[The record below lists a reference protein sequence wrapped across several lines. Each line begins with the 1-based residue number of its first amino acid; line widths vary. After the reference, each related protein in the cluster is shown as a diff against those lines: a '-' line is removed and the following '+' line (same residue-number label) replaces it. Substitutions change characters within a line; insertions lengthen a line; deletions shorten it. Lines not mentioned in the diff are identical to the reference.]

1 MGLLEDARKKN
12 SSGSLLRKYRS
23 KFDISDDS
31 INETLSSIKTTME
44 NDRLKTVYESQGVGD
59 VQNQI
64 AEKEKPAEGFLGVGL
79 FSGAQRDYRDIFKR
93 EEKDSEYRSQI
104 EKNVKTISELLKKK
118 KENPDKAND
127 YNVMVQALQDK
138 NKMLVEATGGD
149 IKDLSTGQLALRSF
163 ETATDVMPFGAG
175 ITQAGRAV
183 LKSGTKAVIGS
194 LAKEGAA
201 TGIIGGSA
209 TAGQRE
215 NTTPMQFLG
224 DVATSAIV
232 SAAATVGLGIGMNKL
247 GDKVGNWLRGD
258 KVDFTP
264 KEKDALADVPE
275 LQDEALFE
283 QAGIE
288 SPIKKTDDDLMSET
302 VSSTNN
308 PETIAE
314 ILKTKI
320 PDEQTRAKVAKQ
332 LEVIEDPD
340 EVKRIIDSYDP
351 VKIRE
356 DLALKIATT
365 DNEKRIASFLK
376 GVVSDDDIPTLSR
389 TMKGMEDETQI
400 TKLLD
405 EFQIKEEPAVEV
417 PNVDIAPVEPT
428 KMIERDMTEQEIAT
442 ALAKKELSRYKET
455 DSRFQANRKAV
466 GMAYS
471 SLKKRLEGNA
481 TAKEVKNTRK
491 YLESNYVG
499 KEVKVDGRKGVV
511 KKNAFGRPGVDFGD
525 GKIEYF
531 DAEKVKS
538 KKVSDKE
545 VYAKIIDDARKEL
558 DGKKK
563 LYSISTKVSEP
574 EKVAPV
580 EKVTE
585 SKTAEK
591 KNGSEDPLLQE
602 AKKYSTPEEFVN
614 SFNLMKSG
622 EVTSIGQ
629 LPIGKVNK
637 TQIKSITERGLP
649 HTDTNLKVK
658 DFTPGRK
665 VTQPLEVYSKG
676 NSYVVEN
683 GNHRLAQALAN
694 GDTHIPAV
702 FKRGEGKSY
711 TTHTKSQLT
720 DLWKQ
725 AQGGSKETPKSEP
738 TNAEPKSE
746 KPNKSGLV
754 KTLEKTA
761 EKRGVKLKKEE
772 IPRLAS
778 KMKMDDETK
787 MAFKFYAEDPQKAI
801 EMAIKGEAPEG
812 VRVGSLYTAVRD
824 TAIIQN
830 DIDTL
835 YRLRSAGEAK
845 GAIEAAA
852 EAGRDV
858 KAYDS
863 TIMSDPVKIMREIDD
878 LKKQIAEKSGVDIKK
893 DVKIAEEEIA
903 TFIEKNASTDSDLSK
918 LVQKITC

>member
-64 AEKEKPAEGFLGVGL
+64 AEKEKPAEGFLGIGL

-127 YNVMVQALQDK
+127 YDVMLQALQDK

-149 IKDLSTGQLALRSF
+149 IKDLSTGQLALRSV

-201 TGIIGGSA
+201 TGIIGGAA
-209 TAGQRE
+209 TAGQRDD
-215 NTTPMQFLG
+215 TTPMQFLG

-232 SAAATVGLGIGMNKL
+232 SAAATVGLGLGMNKL

-376 GVVSDDDIPTLSR
+376 GIVSDDDIPTLSR

-400 TKLLD
+400 TKLLN
-405 EFQIKEEPAVEV
+405 EFQIKEEPVIGASKVDTPQAEPV
-417 PNVDIAPVEPT
+417 NVPT
-428 KMIERDMTEQEIAT
+428 KPT
-442 ALAKKELSRYKET
+442 
-455 DSRFQANRKAV
+455 
-466 GMAYS
+466 
-471 SLKKRLEGNA
+471 
-481 TAKEVKNTRK
+481 
-491 YLESNYVG
+491 
-499 KEVKVDGRKGVV
+499 
-511 KKNAFGRPGVDFGD
+511 
-525 GKIEYF
+525 
-531 DAEKVKS
+531 
-538 KKVSDKE
+538 
-545 VYAKIIDDARKEL
+545 
-558 DGKKK
+558 
-563 LYSISTKVSEP
+563 
-574 EKVAPV
+574 

-585 SKTAEK
+585 PKVVSK
-591 KNGSEDPLLQE
+591 KNSSENTLIKE
-602 AKKYSTPEEFVN
+602 AKKYSTPEEFVKEQGTPKTVKVWN
-614 SFNLMKSG
+614 KSKFSNDGAYADIPVIRKEENITLYQGGKDGDGRQFWTPDKKYAEQFGNVKEKTGSFYK
-622 EVTSIGQ
+622 I
-629 LPIGKVNK
+629 
-637 TQIKSITERGLP
+637 
-649 HTDTNLKVK
+649 D
-658 DFTPGRK
+658 
-665 VTQPLEVYSKG
+665 
-676 NSYVVEN
+676 N
-683 GNHRLAQALAN
+683 GNRVADVYVEAP
-694 GDTHIPAV
+694 D
-702 FKRGEGKSY
+702 
-711 TTHTKSQLT
+711 KSQLT

-787 MAFKFYAEDPQKAI
+787 KAFKFYAEDPQKAI
-801 EMAIKGEAPEG
+801 EMAIKGESPEG

-830 DIDTL
+830 DVDTL

-863 TIMSDPVKIMREIDD
+863 AIMSDPVKIMRQVDD
-878 LKKQIAEKSGVDIKK
+878 LKKEIAEKAGVDIKK
-893 DVKIAEEEIA
+893 DVKSAEEEIV
-903 TFIEKNASTDSDLSK
+903 TFIEKNASTDADLSK

>member
-64 AEKEKPAEGFLGVGL
+64 AEKEKPAEGFLGIGL

-127 YNVMVQALQDK
+127 YDVMLQALQDK

-149 IKDLSTGQLALRSF
+149 IKDLSTGQLALRSV

-201 TGIIGGSA
+201 TGIIGGAA
-209 TAGQRE
+209 TAGQRDD
-215 NTTPMQFLG
+215 TTPMQFLG

-232 SAAATVGLGIGMNKL
+232 SAAATVGLGLGMNKL

-308 PETIAE
+308 PETIAK

-320 PDEQTRAKVAKQ
+320 PDEQTRAKVSKQ

-365 DNEKRIASFLK
+365 DNEKRIANFLK
-376 GVVSDDDIPTLSR
+376 GIVSDDDIPTLSR

-405 EFQIKEEPAVEV
+405 EFQIKENPVIEPVKSTPETPIVQKSVENPV
-417 PNVDIAPVEPT
+417 AEVKPVE
-428 KMIERDMTEQEIAT
+428 
-442 ALAKKELSRYKET
+442 S
-455 DSRFQANRKAV
+455 
-466 GMAYS
+466 
-471 SLKKRLEGNA
+471 
-481 TAKEVKNTRK
+481 
-491 YLESNYVG
+491 
-499 KEVKVDGRKGVV
+499 
-511 KKNAFGRPGVDFGD
+511 
-525 GKIEYF
+525 
-531 DAEKVKS
+531 
-538 KKVSDKE
+538 
-545 VYAKIIDDARKEL
+545 
-558 DGKKK
+558 
-563 LYSISTKVSEP
+563 
-574 EKVAPV
+574 
-580 EKVTE
+580 
-585 SKTAEK
+585 
-591 KNGSEDPLLQE
+591 PLLSE
-602 AKKYSTPEEFVN
+602 AKKYSTPEEFVKAQGGVGDSIATVMKKECEREKLTDELSKKAN
-614 SFNLMKSG
+614 SFSGKMGIVSDRSPEYLAVKSELDKAMKEYRNFKSSDLG
-622 EVTSIGQ
+622 KIVQQERRKI
-629 LPIGKVNK
+629 PIQV
-637 TQIKSITERGLP
+637 RMRML
-649 HTDTNLKVK
+649 
-658 DFTPGRK
+658 
-665 VTQPLEVYSKG
+665 
-676 NSYVVEN
+676 
-683 GNHRLAQALAN
+683 N
-694 GDTHIPAV
+694 GDIQ
-702 FKRGEGKSY
+702 
-711 TTHTKSQLT
+711 TKSQLT

-787 MAFKFYAEDPQKAI
+787 KAFKFYAEDPQKAI
-801 EMAIKGEAPEG
+801 EMAIKGESPEG

-830 DIDTL
+830 DVDTL

-863 TIMSDPVKIMREIDD
+863 TIMSDPVKIMRQVDD
-878 LKKQIAEKSGVDIKK
+878 LKKRIAEKSGVDIKK
-893 DVKIAEEEIA
+893 DVKSAEEEIGK
-903 TFIEKNASTDSDLSK
+903 FIEKNASTDSDLSK

>member
-64 AEKEKPAEGFLGVGL
+64 AEKEKPAEGFLGIGL

-127 YNVMVQALQDK
+127 YDVMLQALQDK

-149 IKDLSTGQLALRSF
+149 IKDLSTGQLALRSV

-232 SAAATVGLGIGMNKL
+232 SAAATVGLGLGMNKL
-247 GDKVGNWLRGD
+247 GDKVGNWIRGD

-283 QAGIE
+283 QSGIE

-320 PDEQTRAKVAKQ
+320 PDEQTRAKVSKQ

-365 DNEKRIASFLK
+365 DNEKRIANFLK
-376 GVVSDDDIPTLSR
+376 GIVSDDDIPTLSR

-405 EFQIKEEPAVEV
+405 EFQIKEEPVVEA
-417 PNVDIAPVEPT
+417 PKVDAPQAEPP
-428 KMIERDMTEQEIAT
+428 KMVERDMTEQEIAT

-481 TAKEVKNTRK
+481 TAKEVENTRK

-499 KEVKVDGRKGVV
+499 KEVKVDGRKGIV

-525 GKIEYF
+525 GKIKYF
-531 DAEKVKS
+531 DADKVKS
-538 KKVSDKE
+538 KKVTDKD
-545 VYAKIIDDARKEL
+545 VYSKIIDDARKEL
-558 DGKKK
+558 DGKMSI
-563 LYSISTKVSEP
+563 YSISTKISEP

-580 EKVTE
+580 GKVDE
-585 SKTAEK
+585 PKVVEK
-591 KNGSEDPLLQE
+591 KNSSESNLLKE
-602 AKKYSTPEEFVN
+602 EGYEFEIKKSPDGYFAVWKNGPMKGKPMGTP
-614 SFNLMKSG
+614 
-622 EVTSIGQ
+622 
-629 LPIGKVNK
+629 
-637 TQIKSITERGLP
+637 
-649 HTDTNLKVK
+649 
-658 DFTPGRK
+658 
-665 VTQPLEVYSKG
+665 YSKTEAR
-676 NSYVVEN
+676 VLEDV
-683 GNHRLAQALAN
+683 
-694 GDTHIPAV
+694 
-702 FKRGEGKSY
+702 KSLNER
-711 TTHTKSQLT
+711 TGQNAK
-720 DLWKQ
+720 LWKQ
-725 AQGGSKETPKSEP
+725 AQEEKKTSKETKKP
-738 TNAEPKSE
+738 EPKKEEQKSN

>member
-64 AEKEKPAEGFLGVGL
+64 AEKEKQAEGFLGIGL

-93 EEKDSEYRSQI
+93 EEKDKEYQQQI
-104 EKNVKTISELLKKK
+104 QKNSKTIAELLKKK
-118 KENPDKAND
+118 NENPDKAND
-127 YNVMVQALQDK
+127 YDVMLRALQDK

-149 IKDLSTGQLALRSF
+149 IKNLSTGQLALRSV

-175 ITQAGRAV
+175 ITQAGKAV

-194 LAKEGAA
+194 LAKEGLA
-201 TGIIGGSA
+201 TGVIGGAA

-215 NTTPMQFLG
+215 DTTPMQFLG
-224 DVATSAIV
+224 DVATSAII
-232 SAAATVGLGIGMNKL
+232 SATATVGLGLGMNKL

-258 KVDFTP
+258 KVEFTP

-288 SPIKKTDDDLMSET
+288 SPIKKTDDDLVSEV
-302 VSSTNN
+302 VSSTDKQ
-308 PETIAE
+308 ETISE

-356 DLALKIATT
+356 DFALKIATT

-376 GVVSDDDIPTLSR
+376 GIVSDDDIPTLSR

-405 EFQIKEEPAVEV
+405 EFQIKEKPVIESPK
-417 PNVDIAPVEPT
+417 VDTTPVEPQ

-442 ALAKKELSRYKET
+442 ALAKKEISRYKET

-471 SLKKRLEGNA
+471 SLKKRLQGNA
-481 TAKEVKNTRK
+481 TAKEVKNTRE

-563 LYSISTKVSEP
+563 LYSISTKISEP
-574 EKVAPV
+574 EKANVAPDKINEKTTVEQDNKQNIV
-580 EKVTE
+580 EK
-585 SKTAEK
+585 
-591 KNGSEDPLLQE
+591 P
-602 AKKYSTPEEFVN
+602 
-614 SFNLMKSG
+614 
-622 EVTSIGQ
+622 
-629 LPIGKVNK
+629 
-637 TQIKSITERGLP
+637 
-649 HTDTNLKVK
+649 
-658 DFTPGRK
+658 
-665 VTQPLEVYSKG
+665 
-676 NSYVVEN
+676 VVEVKS
-683 GNHRLAQALAN
+683 A
-694 GDTHIPAV
+694 AV
-702 FKRGEGKSY
+702 SN
-711 TTHTKSQLT
+711 TV
-720 DLWKQ
+720 
-725 AQGGSKETPKSEP
+725 KEKPKTEP
-738 TNAEPKSE
+738 KKEEPKSD

-754 KTLEKTA
+754 KTLEKTS

-787 MAFKFYAEDPQKAI
+787 KAFKFYAEDPQKAI

-863 TIMSDPVKIMREIDD
+863 AIMSDPVKIMREIDD
-878 LKKQIAEKSGVDIKK
+878 LKKEIAEKAGVNIKK
-893 DVKIAEEEIA
+893 DVKSAKEEIE
-903 TFIEKNASTDSDLSK
+903 TFIEKNASTDADLSK

>member
-31 INETLSSIKTTME
+31 INETLSSLKTTME
-44 NDRLKTVYESQGVGD
+44 NDRLKTVYESQGVAD

-64 AEKEKPAEGFLGVGL
+64 AEKEKPAEGFFGIGL

-93 EEKDSEYRSQI
+93 EEKDNEYRSQI

-127 YNVMVQALQDK
+127 YDIMLQALQDK

-149 IKDLSTGQLALRSF
+149 IKDLSTGQLALRSL

-201 TGIIGGSA
+201 TGIIGGAA

-215 NTTPMQFLG
+215 NTTPSQFIG
-224 DVATSAIV
+224 DVATSAII
-232 SAAATVGLGIGMNKL
+232 SAAATVGLGLGMNKL

-275 LQDEALFE
+275 LQDEALFK

-308 PETIAE
+308 PETIAG

-320 PDEQTRAKVAKQ
+320 PDEQTRAKVSKQ

-376 GVVSDDDIPTLSR
+376 GIVSDDDIPTLSR

-405 EFQIKEEPAVEV
+405 EFQIKEEPVVEA
-417 PNVDIAPVEPT
+417 PKVDAQQAEPP
-428 KMIERDMTEQEIAT
+428 KMVERDMTEQEIVT

-455 DSRFQANRKAV
+455 DSRYQANRKAV
-466 GMAYS
+466 GMVYS

-481 TAKEVKNTRK
+481 TVKEVKNTRK

-499 KEVKVDGRKGVV
+499 KEVKVNGKKGVV
-511 KKNAFGRPGVDFGD
+511 RKNAFGRPGVDFGD

-538 KKVSDKE
+538 KKVSEKE

-558 DGKKK
+558 DGKKN
-563 LYSISTKVSEP
+563 LYSISTKISEP
-574 EKVAPV
+574 EKVIVAPDKIKEKTIVELDKQQKIV
-580 EKVTE
+580 EKPVA
-585 SKTAEK
+585 S
-591 KNGSEDPLLQE
+591 
-602 AKKYSTPEEFVN
+602 V
-614 SFNLMKSG
+614 
-622 EVTSIGQ
+622 
-629 LPIGKVNK
+629 
-637 TQIKSITERGLP
+637 
-649 HTDTNLKVK
+649 
-658 DFTPGRK
+658 
-665 VTQPLEVYSKG
+665 
-676 NSYVVEN
+676 
-683 GNHRLAQALAN
+683 
-694 GDTHIPAV
+694 
-702 FKRGEGKSY
+702 
-711 TTHTKSQLT
+711 
-720 DLWKQ
+720 
-725 AQGGSKETPKSEP
+725 KSETVSNTVKEQP
-738 TNAEPKSE
+738 KTEPKKEEPKSDN
-746 KPNKSGLV
+746 PNKSGLV

-761 EKRGVKLKKEE
+761 EKHGVKLKKEE

-787 MAFKFYAEDPQKAI
+787 KAFKFYAEDPQKAI

-824 TAIIQN
+824 TAIVQN
-830 DIDTL
+830 DVDTL
-835 YRLRSAGEAK
+835 YRLRSSGEAK

-863 TIMSDPVKIMREIDD
+863 SIMSDPVKIMREVDD

-893 DVKIAEEEIA
+893 DVKSAEEEIG
-903 TFIEKNASTDSDLSK
+903 TFIEKNASTDADLSK

>member
-64 AEKEKPAEGFLGVGL
+64 AEKEKPAEGFLGIGL

-93 EEKDSEYRSQI
+93 EEKDKEYTSQI
-104 EKNVKTISELLKKK
+104 QKNSKTIAELLKKK
-118 KENPDKAND
+118 NENPDKAND

-149 IKDLSTGQLALRSF
+149 IKDLSTGKLALRSV

-201 TGIIGGSA
+201 TGIIGGAA

-215 NTTPMQFLG
+215 NTTLSQFLG

-232 SAAATVGLGIGMNKL
+232 SAATTVGLGLGMNKL

-320 PDEQTRAKVAKQ
+320 PDEQTRAKVSKQ

-376 GVVSDDDIPTLSR
+376 GIVSDDDIPTLSR

-405 EFQIKEEPAVEV
+405 EFQIKGESVIESPK
-417 PNVDIAPVEPT
+417 VDVTPVENVTDT
-428 KMIERDMTEQEIAT
+428 KT
-442 ALAKKELSRYKET
+442 
-455 DSRFQANRKAV
+455 V
-466 GMAYS
+466 
-471 SLKKRLEGNA
+471 
-481 TAKEVKNTRK
+481 
-491 YLESNYVG
+491 
-499 KEVKVDGRKGVV
+499 
-511 KKNAFGRPGVDFGD
+511 
-525 GKIEYF
+525 
-531 DAEKVKS
+531 
-538 KKVSDKE
+538 
-545 VYAKIIDDARKEL
+545 
-558 DGKKK
+558 
-563 LYSISTKVSEP
+563 
-574 EKVAPV
+574 
-580 EKVTE
+580 
-585 SKTAEK
+585 EK
-591 KNGSEDPLLQE
+591 KNIPESPLLKESKIGDVLTQVNKGGELIDVTRENYSKYRDILPRRTRQELDTKAQYNPEWNKGKQAQGGAESTLLQE
-602 AKKYSTPEEFVN
+602 AKKYSTPEEFVKAQGTPESRFEYHLSTDGKLPEGKTFGDLPKSN
-614 SFNLMKSG
+614 EAGVRGGSGSEVFSSKNPAIWHSQLGYEGLGKTPDNVYLVEVRNPQTTKIQVEGGIPKSLQTSNLPSDVRIVKN
-622 EVTSIGQ
+622 
-629 LPIGKVNK
+629 LGKVDG
-637 TQIKSITERGLP
+637 SFDAGLFEF
-649 HTDTNLKVK
+649 KK
-658 DFTPGRK
+658 DK
-665 VTQPLEVYSKG
+665 
-676 NSYVVEN
+676 
-683 GNHRLAQALAN
+683 A
-694 GDTHIPAV
+694 
-702 FKRGEGKSY
+702 
-711 TTHTKSQLT
+711 LT

-725 AQGGSKETPKSEP
+725 AQGEKKISKKTTKP
-738 TNAEPKSE
+738 EPKKEESKSD

-761 EKRGVKLKKEE
+761 ENRGVKLKKEE

-787 MAFKFYAEDPQKAI
+787 KAFKFYAEDTQKAI

-863 TIMSDPVKIMREIDD
+863 AIMSDPVKIMRQVDD

-893 DVKIAEEEIA
+893 DVKSAEEEIA
-903 TFIEKNASTDSDLSK
+903 TFIEKNASTDADLSK

>member
-104 EKNVKTISELLKKK
+104 EKNSKTIAELLKKK
-118 KENPDKAND
+118 NENPDKAND

-138 NKMLVEATGGD
+138 NKMLVEATGGSLA
-149 IKDLSTGQLALRSF
+149 DLNDKNINLFGLDTGINKNLALRSV

-201 TGIIGGSA
+201 TGIIGGAA

-215 NTTPMQFLG
+215 NTTPSQFIG
-224 DVATSAIV
+224 DVATSAII
-232 SAAATVGLGIGMNKL
+232 SAAATVGLGLGMNKL

-376 GVVSDDDIPTLSR
+376 GIVSDDDIPTLSR

-400 TKLLD
+400 MKLLD
-405 EFQIKEEPAVEV
+405 EFQIKGESVIESPK
-417 PNVDIAPVEPT
+417 VDTAPVELP

-558 DGKKK
+558 EGKKSI
-563 LYSISTKVSEP
+563 YSISTKISEP
-574 EKVAPV
+574 EKVAPIEKVAEPKVSEKKPENDVKRETPQAKEQPKTEQKQNNESKTEQKLNEPIVTSTVLTKSKLSKTTLRDAIRSGMEVDQSDIPVLGTMNLDDQSDRFMKLISEHDGDFV
-580 EKVTE
+580 EKVMTKEIDSPDQKLLPGSIYSGLKKIAIENKDYAEVDRLRRMKSILGLARRSGQE
-585 SKTAEK
+585 SKAFDARLK
-591 KNGSEDPLLQE
+591 FDPDKMMDE
-602 AKKYSTPEEFVN
+602 MV
-614 SFNLMKSG
+614 
-622 EVTSIGQ
+622 
-629 LPIGKVNK
+629 
-637 TQIKSITERGLP
+637 
-649 HTDTNLKVK
+649 D
-658 DFTPGRK
+658 
-665 VTQPLEVYSKG
+665 
-676 NSYVVEN
+676 
-683 GNHRLAQALAN
+683 
-694 GDTHIPAV
+694 
-702 FKRGEGKSY
+702 
-711 TTHTKSQLT
+711 
-720 DLWKQ
+720 
-725 AQGGSKETPKSEP
+725 
-738 TNAEPKSE
+738 
-746 KPNKSGLV
+746 
-754 KTLEKTA
+754 
-761 EKRGVKLKKEE
+761 LKKEIATKSGIDPDKVVKE
-772 IPRLAS
+772 T
-778 KMKMDDETK
+778 MKEMDD
-787 MAFKFYAEDPQKAI
+787 
-801 EMAIKGEAPEG
+801 
-812 VRVGSLYTAVRD
+812 
-824 TAIIQN
+824 
-830 DIDTL
+830 
-835 YRLRSAGEAK
+835 
-845 GAIEAAA
+845 
-852 EAGRDV
+852 
-858 KAYDS
+858 
-863 TIMSDPVKIMREIDD
+863 
-878 LKKQIAEKSGVDIKK
+878 
-893 DVKIAEEEIA
+893 
-903 TFIEKNASTDSDLSK
+903 FIEKSVSTDSDLSK
-918 LVQKITC
+918 TINDITCK